1 MSSDPSRTC
10 CALRSMS
17 RFNNKIAT
25 CPYQWIGRAD
35 LQSRLQRIL
44 EVISVVALTY
54 YLAVLLT
61 FILTAVKTAGVAL
74 NVELI
79 TGAATPFLF
88 VIIWLV
94 VRWTRKAVVRRYAKD
109 PG

>member
-1 MSSDPSRTC
+1 MIRRGC
-10 CALRSMS
+10 Y
-17 RFNNKIAT
+17 AT
-25 CPYQWIGRAD
+25 CLLRCGKRHQCIGV
-35 LQSRLQRIL
+35 LTSSHGCSGFL

-61 FILTAVKTAGVAL
+61 SYEAVKTAGVAL